1 MAQQHT
7 IKCPST
13 LSTEGGIHMP
23 AEGWHC
29 GHTCAQKPSQHGK
42 SMSQKSTVVSRT
54 YLAGGPSCKEL
65 TGEKNARSEGISH
78 SVASNSVTPGT
89 VARQAPL
96 SLGFSRQEYWSGLPL
111 PFPGDLSD
119 PGIELHC
126 RQTLYHLSHQGSL
139 RRTLNH
145 VLPQSAFPVKMC
157 RCGQWQGVGS

>member
-1 MAQQHT
+1 MALWPYM
-7 IKCPST
+7 CPE
-13 LSTEGGIHMP
+13 TEPTWKIHFTEEHRSFQNLP
-23 AEGWHC
+23 GRRTFLQIIV
-29 GHTCAQKPSQHGK
+29 TC
-42 SMSQKSTVVSRT
+42 
-54 YLAGGPSCKEL
+54 
-65 TGEKNARSEGISH
+65 EKNARSEGISH
-78 SVASNSVTPGT
+78 SVASNSVTPET